1 MIIFCRFEHSSLPT
15 SIAKQKIEAT
25 CGTLIVSCNSNIS
38 HSLTCPKI
46 YHGHV
51 NLDLRHIG
59 TKMAKGVWKTFVL
72 KLLALVY
79 PKYTQFRFKGK
90 TFIIKKFHHL
100 KFSRLEKKS
109 CHSCLTK
116 FLGLMLPYKCLRCLL
131 NFKAL
136 RCGDF
141 GGWYLKEGG
150 TYFKVRGTIHMK
162 FQNFVI
168 FSFPNNNKQLPL
180 RYIVLNISELLVT
193 FTFL

>member
-15 SIAKQKIEAT
+15 SIAKQKMEAT
-25 CGTLIVSCNSNIS
+25 CGTLIVSCNSDIS

-46 YHGHV
+46 YHVHV
-51 NLDLRHIG
+51 NLDLRHTG

-136 RCGDF
+136 RCGNYWRVVLKRGRRLFQSKRNYSYEISKLCDF
-141 GGWYLKEGG
+141 
-150 TYFKVRGTIHMK
+150 F
-162 FQNFVI
+162 
-168 FSFPNNNKQLPL
+168 FSK
-180 RYIVLNISELLVT
+180 
-193 FTFL
+193 